1 MKNDI
6 QILFNKYLS
15 DEINDIRFYGSNRLA
30 YLTPFLENIISHDAP
45 DGYAIINNT
54 ILLVEHFEFDSSIA
68 KNKKGS
74 QNRMEIARVK
84 RENNSHDKINCN
96 YTTDNYIRNAIKNF
110 ENHYNRIEHYIEN
123 LKKEKVIKPHMEIK
137 NLFLIEDATILGNID
152 INTKRSFSIL
162 HCDMFLNKLK
172 NANKLD
178 YILAFNSFGQNN
190 FIWYLDKDNL
200 QDYIKNQVKI
210 EDINIANLSPHVANY
225 QMFIPK

>member
-1 MKNDI
+1 MGNYERPDI
-6 QILFNKYLS
+6 LSIYDNK
-15 DEINDIRFYGSNRLA
+15 IV
-30 YLTPFLENIISHDAP
+30 
-45 DGYAIINNT
+45 AI
-54 ILLVEHFEFDSSIA
+54 EHFEFDSSTA

-74 QNRMEIARVK
+74 QNRIEIARVQ

-172 NANKLD
+172 NANKID
-178 YILAFNSFGQNN
+178 YILAFNSFG
-190 FIWYLDKDNL
+190 
-200 QDYIKNQVKI
+200 
-210 EDINIANLSPHVANY
+210 
-225 QMFIPK
+225 